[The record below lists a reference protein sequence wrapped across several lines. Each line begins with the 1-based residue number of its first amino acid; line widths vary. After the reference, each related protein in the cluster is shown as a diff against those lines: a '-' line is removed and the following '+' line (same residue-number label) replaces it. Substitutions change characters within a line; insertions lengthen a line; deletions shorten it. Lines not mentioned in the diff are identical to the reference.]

1 MTSHELARRLLTGE
15 DLPVYY
21 GYPAHDYWKTEI
33 AGDITEVE
41 EDYAEWSEYHSKMQV
56 SDQEKDS
63 FNPGDEKFKRV
74 ILLR

>member
-1 MTSHELARRLLTGE
+1 MTAHELAKLLLAGE

-21 GYPAHDYWKTEI
+21 GYPSHDYWKTEI
-33 AGDITEVE
+33 AGDITEAE
-41 EDYAEWSEYHSKMQV
+41 EDYAEWSDYHSKMRV

-63 FNPGDEKFKRV
+63 FDPEDEKFKRI